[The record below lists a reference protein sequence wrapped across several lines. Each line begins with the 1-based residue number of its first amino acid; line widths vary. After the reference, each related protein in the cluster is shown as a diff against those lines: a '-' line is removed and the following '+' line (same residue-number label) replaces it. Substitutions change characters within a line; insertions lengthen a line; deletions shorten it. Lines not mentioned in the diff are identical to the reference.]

1 MNQKLQEHIVNML
14 MYSREVVWC
23 VHADTYDIVYVN
35 NACVGIWG
43 YTPEEMMADKNI
55 FFSSIHPEDV
65 DTCYNGFKLAL
76 EKGKSHN
83 EFRVLSKDGG
93 LRVIKGEAIFL
104 KGTDGF
110 PDTFTGIAQDVT
122 AQHTL
127 MDKLTASERKFHTMA
142 DDAPVLVWTSSFE
155 HGVEYTNK
163 EWIGFTGLDSE
174 KLSGSNWTGLLHPDE
189 YDKITGIRET
199 LYTEKRPFEIECK
212 FKRKDS
218 EYRTLLLKGAP
229 TIDSN
234 GNCTGFVGTGTD
246 ITDIKNY
253 SEHIQRSNIRLQE
266 ALLES
271 NRLLRIVNKTSNI
284 IVLTDPEGKITWA
297 NEAFTKTTGYTLE
310 EALGKKPGN
319 LVQGPETDPATV
331 ALLRNAIENGETVKA
346 EILNYSKD
354 GRKYWLDIRIEP
366 IYSGG
371 ILSGFMA
378 IEMDI
383 TQRKLDE
390 KVLAETNKRIRKFS
404 FITSHELRHEFS
416 KIMLLINAGKLE
428 NTSAEDMGFY
438 YKELENS
445 ANNMNAIIQNM
456 NENLDMEGK
465 QNLVQQDITIGNTE
479 EICLIDDDMLINT
492 IHKRIITRILPDV
505 QIKVFENITSAL
517 EYIKIQPSLRRLI
530 FLDLNF
536 PDSTGWDFLDQY
548 TEMELSS
555 PVIIVSSSI
564 NNNDREKS
572 KKYPQVKDFLA
583 KPITLELLQKLFK
596 IPTNADGSN

>member
-1 MNQKLQEHIVNML
+1 

-23 VHADTYDIVYVN
+23 VNADTYDILYVN
-35 NACVGIWG
+35 DACVDIWG
-43 YTPEEMMADKNI
+43 YTPEEMMADKDT

-76 EKGKSHN
+76 ENGKSHS
-83 EFRVLSKDGG
+83 EFRVLNKDGT
-93 LRVIKGEAIFL
+93 LRVIKGDAIFL
-104 KGTDGF
+104 KGADGF
-110 PDTFTGIAQDVT
+110 PDTYTGITQDVT
-122 AQHTL
+122 EQHKL
-127 MDKLTASERKFHTMA
+127 MDKLAVSEGKFHSMA
-142 DDAPVLVWTSSFE
+142 DDAPVLIWTSSFE
-155 HGVEYTNK
+155 HGIEYTNK
-163 EWIGFTGLDSE
+163 EWIDFTGLNSE
-174 KLSGSNWTGLLHPDE
+174 KLRGSSWTDLLHPDE
-189 YDKITGIRET
+189 YNKITGIREE
-199 LYTEKRPFEIECK
+199 LYNAKRAFSIECR
-212 FKRKDS
+212 FKRKDG
-218 EYRTLLLKGAP
+218 EYRTLLLRGAP
-229 TIDSN
+229 TINSD
-234 GNCTGFVGTGTD
+234 GACTGFVGTGTD
-246 ITDIKNY
+246 ITDIKEY
-253 SEHIQRSNIRLQE
+253 SEQIQRSNIRLQE

-271 NRLLRIVNKTSNI
+271 NRLLTIVNKTSNI
-284 IVLTDPEGKITWA
+284 IVLTSPEGKITWA

-371 ILSGFMA
+371 QLSGFMA
-378 IEMDI
+378 IEIDI

-390 KVLAETNKRIRKFS
+390 KALAETNKKIRKFS

-438 YKELENS
+438 YQELENS
-445 ANNMNAIIQNM
+445 ANKMNAIIQSM
-456 NENLDMEGK
+456 NEHLDLEGE
-465 QNLVQQDITIGNTE
+465 QHLVRQDITISNTE
-479 EICLIDDDMLINT
+479 EICLIDDDRLINT

-505 QIKVFENITSAL
+505 QIKVFENITYAL

-548 TEMELSS
+548 TEMELNS

-564 NNNDREKS
+564 NNNDREKA
-572 KKYPQVKDFLA
+572 KQYAQVKDFLA
-583 KPITLELLQKLFK
+583 KPVTLDLLQKLFN
-596 IPTNADGSN
+596 IPANAGGTNRFQ

>member
-1 MNQKLQEHIVNML
+1 ML
-14 MYSREVVWC
+14 KYSREVVWC
-23 VHADTYDIVYVN
+23 VNADTYDLIFVN
-35 NACVGIWG
+35 DACVDIWG
-43 YTPEEMMADKNI
+43 YTPDEMVADKNI

-65 DTCYNGFKLAL
+65 GTCHNGFKLAL
-76 EKGKSHN
+76 ENGKSHN
-83 EFRVLSKDGG
+83 EFRVLSKDGKV
-93 LRVIKGEAIFL
+93 RVIKGDAIFL

-110 PDTFTGIAQDVT
+110 PDTFTGITLDVT
-122 AQHTL
+122 EECKL
-127 MDKLTASERKFHTMA
+127 IDKLAASERKFQSMA
-142 DDAPVLVWTSSFE
+142 DDAPVMIWTSSFE

-163 EWIGFTGLDSE
+163 EWISFTGLDSE
-174 KLSGSNWTGLLHPDE
+174 KLSGSNWTGLLHSDE

-199 LYTEKRPFEIECK
+199 LYTEKQPFEVECK
-212 FKRKDS
+212 FKRKDG
-218 EYRTLLLKGAP
+218 EYRILLLRGTP
-229 TIDSN
+229 TINSA
-234 GNCTGFVGTGTD
+234 GVCTGFVGTGTD

-253 SEHIQRSNIRLQE
+253 SEQIQRSNIRLQE

-271 NRLLRIVNKTSNI
+271 NRLLKIVNKTSNI
-284 IVLTDPEGKITWA
+284 IVLADTEGRITWV

-310 EALGKKPGN
+310 EALGKRPGN

-331 ALLRNAIENGETVKA
+331 VLLRNAIEKGETVKA

-371 ILSGFMA
+371 RLSGFMA

-390 KVLAETNKRIRKFS
+390 KILADTNKRIRKFS

-445 ANNMNAIIQNM
+445 ANKMNAIIQNM
-456 NENLDMEGK
+456 SENLDMEEG
-465 QNLVQQDITIGNTE
+465 QYFVRQDITIGNTE
-479 EICLIDDDMLINT
+479 EICLIDDDKLINT
-492 IHKRIITRILPDV
+492 IHTRIITRILPDV
-505 QIKVFENITSAL
+505 QVKVFENITCAL

-530 FLDLNF
+530 LLDLNF
-536 PDSTGWDFLDQY
+536 PEGTGWDFLDQY
-548 TEMELSS
+548 GELELNS

-564 NNNDREKS
+564 NNNDREKA
-572 KKYPQVKDFLA
+572 KQYPQVKDFLA
-583 KPITLELLQKLFK
+583 KPITLERLQKLFN
-596 IPTNADGSN
+596 IPTHTDGSD